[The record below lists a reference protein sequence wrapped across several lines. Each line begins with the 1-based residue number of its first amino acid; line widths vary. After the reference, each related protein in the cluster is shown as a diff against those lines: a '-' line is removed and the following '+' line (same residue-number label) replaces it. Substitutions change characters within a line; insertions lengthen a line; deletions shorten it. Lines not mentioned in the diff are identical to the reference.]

1 MRSTLSISY
10 LILRR
15 RVSAVSK
22 DAPQA
27 RTILRP
33 RLIDRAQ
40 HPEAVPLGVQLEVAV
55 GHRVG
60 PGRRAPEAAQRV
72 DVDAGDAA
80 VRVVGLVAARSSS
93 SRSGAFTVIS
103 LATLRAWRVRKR
115 MEGPTPQ
122 ALAWLIS
129 VLMVARPGTPMWIGR
144 RLPAARMAL
153 SQALIGAASKQKWGA
168 M

>member
-1 MRSTLSISY
+1 MRISDWNSDVCSSD
-10 LILRR
+10 LNLRR

-40 HPEAVPLGVQLEVAV
+40 HPEAVPLGVQLDVAV

-80 VRVVGLVAARSSS
+80 VRVVGLVAGEVGQQPGGRGT
-93 SRSGAFTVIS
+93 RPKFGPQSGTG
-103 LATLRAWRVRKR
+103 W
-115 MEGPTPQ
+115 
-122 ALAWLIS
+122 
-129 VLMVARPGTPMWIGR
+129 
-144 RLPAARMAL
+144 
-153 SQALIGAASKQKWGA
+153 
-168 M
+168 

>member
-80 VRVVGLVAARSSS
+80 VRVVGLVAGEVEQQPVGRVHRHQLGDVARLAGQEAHGGADARSEEHTSELQ
-93 SRSGAFTVIS
+93 S
-103 LATLRAWRVRKR
+103 LMRNSYAVFCWKKK
-115 MEGPTPQ
+115 PK
-122 ALAWLIS
+122 
-129 VLMVARPGTPMWIGR
+129 
-144 RLPAARMAL
+144 
-153 SQALIGAASKQKWGA
+153 KQNYMTK
-168 M
+168 